1 MDKLDVVYLWTYK
14 KAFYTVGHQI
24 LLSKLDYYSIRGI
37 PNNWFKSYLSNHKQ
51 FVSINGYDS
60 ELAETNCGVPQGSV
74 LGPLLS
80 LLYIN
85 DLNQAIKLCKL

>member
-1 MDKLDVVYLWTYK
+1 MWYICGLTKKLFTQWVIKYCYLNLTTIVFEVY
-14 KAFYTVGHQI
+14 QI
-24 LLSKLDYYSIRGI
+24 TGLN
-37 PNNWFKSYLSNHKQ
+37 PTSNHKQ